1 MGRPAGVQIRRW
13 FFLLVGLLLVV
24 DGMLLGTSLVM
35 ERSIREAAR
44 TARPLTDAA
53 AAVRAEILAAQRDLF
68 RYLAE
73 FADSPG
79 PALAHLERLKERL
92 RQARSIPGAGAF
104 ADELDAIRQSADR
117 YRKVLELLPGTVAG
131 TRDWNRIEEYGAAAV
146 RLGAEVEQRA
156 ERLVSAALEGI
167 RKSDA
172 QAARLARWARW
183 GGGGGTGVKGSVDPT
198 ATSGGCSPPRY
209 NTLEKT

>member
-1 MGRPAGVQIRRW
+1 MGRPAGVQIQRW
-13 FFLLVGLLLVV
+13 FFLLVGLLLLV
-24 DGMLLGTSLVM
+24 DGMLLGTSLVV
-35 ERSIREAAR
+35 ERSIREAVR

-73 FADSPG
+73 FAESPD
-79 PALAHLERLKERL
+79 PALAHLDRLGERL
-92 RQARSIPGAGAF
+92 RQARAVPGAEGF
-104 ADELDAIRQSADR
+104 ARELDAIGQSVDR

-131 TRDWNRIEEYGAAAV
+131 ARDWNRIEEYGAAAV

-156 ERLVSAALEGI
+156 ERLVAAALEEI

-172 QAARLARWARW
+172 QAARLAAWARW
-183 GGGGGTGVKGSVDPT
+183 AAAAALAV
-198 ATSGGCSPPRY
+198 
-209 NTLEKT
+209 TLLIVLALARWWSRFQDTVLGL